1 MLTRI
6 EKYQPNDKGYYPK
19 DIMPIE
25 RRPRDYVESAGKRL
39 RQARLALGFSQ
50 KEFCQILDV
59 KTGIYSAWENG
70 NYLIDPFIATKISN
84 DFKSIGA
91 NLVNSIYG
99 GKKDN
104 LPTKLRNYLYE

>member
-6 EKYQPNDKGYYPK
+6 EKYQPTDKGYYPK

-84 DFKSIGA
+84 DFNIPMDF
-91 NLVNSIYG
+91 IYG